1 MKPSEATMGW
11 TVRAFVAAILAATAT
26 AASAAQE
33 TTDAAPAASQP
44 AADDSSGSGS
54 QADALN
60 EVVVTA
66 AAGDK
71 SRLRSSISVSDVGT
85 QEIQDFTPR
94 SEAEV
99 FRLIPGIRAEDTAG
113 PGGNSN
119 ITVRGLPIVTGGS
132 EFVQLQEDGLP
143 TVLFG
148 DMNFGNNDYWIR
160 YDDNVARLEAVRGG
174 SASTLASQAPGA
186 VINYIS
192 NTGEHQGGIIGFSKA
207 VNYTENRLDFAYGGP
222 LSDTVR
228 FHVGGFIKDGNGPTH
243 IGYVAEKGYQVKGN
257 ITKEFNDG
265 RGFLRFNF
273 KRLDDQEPTF
283 SNMPALASISG
294 NTIGDFHTYP
304 GFNARNQSNQSIYN
318 QQFQILDN
326 SGQLQT
332 VNMQGIHPKATAVGM
347 EFHNEFADNFIVD
360 DKFRYTDMSGVFIMQ
375 FVNVAPTAGILGS
388 TVNGATV
395 GTIRY
400 ANGPNQGQVFTGA
413 FLNNNPNIDTNMRD
427 MGNWV
432 NDLALSGKLEFAD
445 NRLTGRVGWFHMVQ
459 TIAQD
464 WHVNPSYSEL
474 SGSNPAQLDLFS
486 TAGAQ
491 LTAAGQA
498 GFNNNWGSCCARDYN
513 LNYTNDA
520 PYFSLNDTFGKLD
533 LDASVRIDS
542 VKAQG
547 YARGGVAGPDVTVTD
562 NLGTATLPSLLALGP
577 QEILDYK
584 VTYTSWSL
592 GALYALN
599 DDTSVFVRA
608 SRGGRFNADRQILSG
623 KFNSDGSLNQSGLAS
638 AKNIVLQQELG
649 IKNRGNLFGASYNAE
664 ATVFKASTA
673 DNNYDLTNQ
682 IAYDNVYHSYG
693 VEMDGAIRWGGFL
706 LSSDVTY
713 TKATIA
719 KDASGLTT
727 GNTPLAT
734 PKFIYQFSPS
744 YDFGLASLGLT
755 IDGQSSAYTDNTN
768 SLLIEGQTFVNL
780 FAKVRPYSGLTLGV
794 NINNL
799 FDTIGYRGRGSLV
812 NITPTTGVFQNSA
825 VLGRTIVGSITYE
838 F

>member
-1 MKPSEATMGW
+1 MNSNHERTGW
-11 TVRAFVAAILAATAT
+11 TVSAFVAAMLAAAVH
-26 AASAAQE
+26 
-33 TTDAAPAASQP
+33 APALAQDGDKESTAGGQP
-44 AADDSSGSGS
+44 EGS
-54 QADALN
+54 QADALS

-71 SRLRSSISVSDVGT
+71 TRLRSSISVSDVGN
-85 QEIQDFTPR
+85 QQIQDFTPR

-160 YDDNVARLEAVRGG
+160 YDDTVARLEAVRGG

-192 NTGEHQGGIIGFSKA
+192 NTGEHEGGVVGFSKA

-243 IGYVAEKGYQVKGN
+243 IGYSAEKGYQVKGN

-265 RGFLRFNF
+265 RGYLRFNF

-283 SNMPALASISG
+283 TNMPSLADITG
-294 NTIGDFHTYP
+294 KTIGNFRAYP
-304 GFNARNQSNQSIYN
+304 GFDARNQSNQSIYN
-318 QQFQILDN
+318 QQFQVLDN

-332 VNMQGIHPKATAVGM
+332 VSMQGIHPKATAIGL
-347 EFHNEFADNFIVD
+347 EFHNEFADNWVVD
-360 DKFRYTDMSGVFIMQ
+360 DKFRHTDMSGVFITQ
-375 FVNVAPTAGILGS
+375 FLNVAATSSVIGS

-400 ANGPNQGQVFTGA
+400 ANGPKQGQLFTGD

-432 NDLALSGKLEFAD
+432 NDLGLSSKLEFAD
-445 NRLTGRVGWFHMVQ
+445 QRLTPRVGWFHMVQ

-486 TAGAQ
+486 TTGAQ

-513 LNYTNDA
+513 LTYTNDA
-520 PYFSLNDTFGKLD
+520 PYFALNDTFGSLD

-542 VKAQG
+542 IKAQG
-547 YARGGVAGPDVTVTD
+547 YARGGVAGPNVTVTD
-562 NLGTATLPSLLALGP
+562 NLGSATLPSLVALGP

-584 VTYTSWSL
+584 VTYTSWSF
-592 GALYALN
+592 GALFALN
-599 DDTSVFVRA
+599 EDTSVFARA

-623 KFNSDGSLNQSGLAS
+623 KFNADGSLNASGLAS

-649 IKNRGNLFGASYNAE
+649 IKNRGHLLGGTYNAE
-664 ATVFKASTA
+664 GTVFKASTA

-682 IAYDNVYHSYG
+682 IAYNNVYHSWG
-693 VEMDGAIRWGGFL
+693 VEIDGGLQWRGFT
-706 LSSDVTY
+706 LSSDITY

-744 YDFGLASLGLT
+744 YDFGLAALGLT
-755 IDGQSSAYTDNTN
+755 IDGQSSAYTDNTDA
-768 SLLIEGQTFVNL
+768 LLIEGQTFVNL
-780 FAKVRPYSGLTLGV
+780 FTKVRPYPGLTLGL

-825 VLGRTIVGSITYE
+825 VLGRTLVGSITYE